1 MGKLLGQSWEQLAD
15 IARQG
20 TWAENNIEIGDYK
33 ALTLNGTVG
42 TVALNNYTTYA
53 TVIGFDHNKDKEIIG
68 YPHAITFGLF
78 ADVNARQLALVDQYY
93 DGSSVEA
100 ALSFAMNPGTSSA
113 ATNAGGWK
121 KAKIRKNIL
130 GSTDVEN
137 GDATPATITSPGAN
151 TFMAALPADLR
162 TVLKPITKYTDNTG
176 HKATGESV
184 VTSTIDYLPLMA
196 EFEAFGIRS
205 NANENEKTYQAQYQ
219 YYKNGNSKI
228 KYKYSDTSTAVLWWL
243 RSPSRRDYT
252 SFCYVGSAGVISS
265 GGFYATLSWALTPI
279 FNICSDG
286 SPDYINIDQTTS
298 TVVLATKDTHVS
310 KDISVQAILSEKTV
324 TPTTTAQTV
333 TPSNNT
339 VGFSKVTVN
348 AVPTEEKTVTTNGE
362 VTPSTGKFLSKVTV
376 NVPAPAPTL
385 QEKTAT
391 PTTTTQNISPDSG
404 YDGLSNVR
412 ISAIQTETKTIA
424 PTTSVQDV
432 TPTSGKYFSKVTVN
446 AVLTEEKTATS
457 NGEVTPSTGKFL
469 SKVTVNVPATAYDQ
483 FVKVGDDIDC
493 SSLPYGDSYT
503 ITSSAPTIVEA
514 ENDGGVWRATAKAAG
529 SATITVTETTAD
541 GDVVKGK
548 LTVGVAA
555 KDSLTGT
562 ATASDVAS
570 GKTFYNTDAKTKITG
585 TLEEWGKLKQLS
597 GTWQFKT
604 SVNLTND
611 VRGDFQ
617 FQTYNG
623 GDIGYGRIVVY
634 GGSPS
639 TRRILAYRR
648 NDGTLIQVYNN
659 YSTGSTAGWNL
670 VSQEYR
676 NITLESPQ
684 SVSEEFYN
692 WFTANATQTGGSST
706 GTDFTITANGTT
718 ELTDLNGKII
728 RKVPKVLVNV
738 PAPTPTLQEKTAT
751 SNGTVTPDAGYDGL
765 SKVTVNVP
773 STTITLQEK
782 TVTPSTSSQTVTAD
796 SSYTGLSKVTVNA
809 IQTET
814 KAVAPSSSVQNITPT
829 SGKYLTKVTV
839 SAVATNNLTVNQN
852 GTFTPNSGTY
862 YGTVTVNVPTDGY
875 NQVVNVGADVD
886 VSNLPYDDAY
896 TIASSSPT
904 VASAENDGGAW
915 LVSALSQGQT
925 TITVKET
932 TPDGDVIKGQLTVL
946 VLSTA
951 GGKPIE
957 ITTAAEMN
965 NLLVAA
971 NVGKVYKFTGTTDS
985 TYTNGEI
992 YEVVST

>member
-1 MGKLLGQSWEQLAD
+1 M
-15 IARQG
+15 
-20 TWAENNIEIGDYK
+20 AE
-33 ALTLNGTVG
+33 
-42 TVALNNYTTYA
+42 
-53 TVIGFDHNKDKEIIG
+53 
-68 YPHAITFGLF
+68 
-78 ADVNARQLALVDQYY
+78 
-93 DGSSVEA
+93 
-100 ALSFAMNPGTSSA
+100 
-113 ATNAGGWK
+113 
-121 KAKIRKNIL
+121 KISI
-130 GSTDVEN
+130 
-137 GDATPATITSPGAN
+137 
-151 TFMAALPADLR
+151 
-162 TVLKPITKYTDNTG
+162 PITTP
-176 HKATGESV
+176 E
-184 VTSTIDYLPLMA
+184 
-196 EFEAFGIRS
+196 
-205 NANENEKTYQAQYQ
+205 
-219 YYKNGNSKI
+219 
-228 KYKYSDTSTAVLWWL
+228 
-243 RSPSRRDYT
+243 
-252 SFCYVGSAGVISS
+252 GV
-265 GGFYATLSWALTPI
+265 FLE
-279 FNICSDG
+279 
-286 SPDYINIDQTTS
+286 
-298 TVVLATKDTHVS
+298 THYMYCD
-310 KDISVQAILSEKTV
+310 KDI
-324 TPTTTAQTV
+324 
-333 TPSNNT
+333 
-339 VGFSKVTVN
+339 
-348 AVPTEEKTVTTNGE
+348 E
-362 VTPSTGKFLSKVTV
+362 VI
-376 NVPAPAPTL
+376 PTL

-391 PTTTTQNISPDSG
+391 ANGDITPDSG
-404 YDGLSNVR
+404 YAGL
-412 ISAIQTETKTIA
+412 K
-424 PTTSVQDV
+424 
-432 TPTSGKYFSKVTVN
+432 KVIV
-446 AVLTEEKTATS
+446 S
-457 NGEVTPSTGKFL
+457 I
-469 SKVTVNVPATAYDQ
+469 PATAYDQ

-493 SSLPYGDSYT
+493 SSLPYDDSYT

-514 ENDGGVWRATAKAAG
+514 DNDGGVWRATAKAAG

-548 LTVGVAA
+548 ITVGVAA
-555 KDSLTGT
+555 KDTLTGT
-562 ATASDVAS
+562 AAASDVAS

-585 TLEEWGKLKQLS
+585 TLEEWGNGKLLS
-597 GTWQFKT
+597 GVWQFKT

-611 VRGDFQ
+611 IRGDFLY
-617 FQTYNG
+617 QTYNG
-623 GDIGYGRIVVY
+623 GDIGYERMVVY

-639 TRRILAYRR
+639 TRRILAYLRS
-648 NDGTLIQVYNN
+648 DGTTIQVYNN
-659 YSTGSTAGWNL
+659 YSSGSTAGWNFA
-670 VSQEYR
+670 SQEYR
-676 NITLESPQ
+676 NITFESPQ
-684 SVSEEFYN
+684 WVSEEFYN
-692 WFTANATQTGGSST
+692 WFTANATQTSGTTSS
-706 GTDFTITANGTT
+706 TDFTITANGTT

-896 TIASSSPT
+896 TIVSSSPT
-904 VASAENDGGAW
+904 VASAENDGGVW

-932 TPDGDVIKGQLTVL
+932 TPDGDVIKGQITVL

-992 YEVVST
+992 YEVVTT

>member
-339 VGFSKVTVN
+339 VG
-348 AVPTEEKTVTTNGE
+348 
-362 VTPSTGKFLSKVTV
+362 
-376 NVPAPAPTL
+376 
-385 QEKTAT
+385 
-391 PTTTTQNISPDSG
+391 
-404 YDGLSNVR
+404 
-412 ISAIQTETKTIA
+412 
-424 PTTSVQDV
+424 
-432 TPTSGKYFSKVTVN
+432 FSKVTVN

>member
-1 MGKLLGQSWEQLAD
+1 MGKLLGQTWEQLAD

-42 TVALNNYTTYA
+42 TVALNNYTIYA

-78 ADVNARQLALVDQYY
+78 ADAQGKQLALT
-93 DGSSVEA
+93 DGHYGAYCVTTA
-100 ALSFAMNPGTSSA
+100 AFIINLE
-113 ATNAGGWK
+113 TNGSRTNVGGWK
-121 KAKIRKNIL
+121 KATIRKDIL
-130 GSTDVEN
+130 GSTDIED
-137 GDATPATITSPGAN
+137 GDATSATITNPGAN
-151 TFMAALPADLR
+151 TLMAALPADLR
-162 TVLKPITKYTDNTG
+162 AVLKPITKYTDNVG
-176 HKATGESV
+176 NQ
-184 VTSTIDYLPLMA
+184 STAASAILPTMDYLPLMA
-196 EFEAFGIRS
+196 EFEVFGTIS
-205 NANENEKTYQAQYQ
+205 HANENEKTYQAQYQ

-228 KYKYSDTSTAVLWWL
+228 KYKYGNASNSAVWWL
-243 RSPSRRDYT
+243 RSPHANNNKSFRSVTESGNFGYSYT
-252 SFCYVGSAGVISS
+252 DKACGLA
-265 GGFYATLSWALTPI
+265 PI
-279 FNICSDG
+279 FNICSDDPYISITQT
-286 SPDYINIDQTTS
+286 SPNI
-298 TVVLATKDTHVS
+298 VLATKDTHVS
-310 KDISVQAILSEKTV
+310 KDISIQAVLSEKTV
-324 TPTTTAQTV
+324 TPSASSQTV

-339 VGFSKVTVN
+339 VG
-348 AVPTEEKTVTTNGE
+348 
-362 VTPSTGKFLSKVTV
+362 LSKVTV
-376 NVPAPAPTL
+376 SAVP
-385 QEKTAT
+385 
-391 PTTTTQNISPDSG
+391 
-404 YDGLSNVR
+404 
-412 ISAIQTETKTIA
+412 
-424 PTTSVQDV
+424 
-432 TPTSGKYFSKVTVN
+432 
-446 AVLTEEKTATS
+446 TEEKTATS

-469 SKVTVNVPATAYDQ
+469 SKVTVNIPATAYDQ

-493 SSLPYGDSYT
+493 SSLPYDDSYT

-514 ENDGGVWRATAKAAG
+514 DNDGGVWRATAKAAG

-548 LTVGVAA
+548 ITVGVAA

-562 ATASDVAS
+562 AAASDVAS

-604 SVNLTND
+604 SVNLTSD

-670 VSQEYR
+670 ASQEYR

-706 GTDFTITANGTT
+706 DADFTITANGTT

-875 NQVVNVGADVD
+875 NRVVNVGADVD

-896 TIASSSPT
+896 TIVSSSPT
-904 VASAENDGGAW
+904 VASAENDGGVW

-985 TYTNGEI
+985 NYTNGEL
-992 YEVVST
+992 YEVVS

>member
-1 MGKLLGQSWEQLAD
+1 MGKLLGQTWEQLAD

-42 TVALNNYTTYA
+42 TVALNNYTIYA

-78 ADVNARQLALVDQYY
+78 ADAQGKQLALT
-93 DGSSVEA
+93 DGHYGAYCVTTA
-100 ALSFAMNPGTSSA
+100 AFIINLE
-113 ATNAGGWK
+113 TNGSRTNVGGWK
-121 KAKIRKNIL
+121 KATIRKDIL
-130 GSTDVEN
+130 GSTDIED
-137 GDATPATITSPGAN
+137 GDATSATITNPGAN
-151 TFMAALPADLR
+151 TLMAALPADLR
-162 TVLKPITKYTDNTG
+162 AVLKPITKYTDNVG
-176 HKATGESV
+176 NQ
-184 VTSTIDYLPLMA
+184 STAASAILPTMDYLPLMA
-196 EFEAFGIRS
+196 EFEVFGTISR
-205 NANENEKTYQAQYQ
+205 ANENEKTYQAQYQ

-228 KYKYSDTSTAVLWWL
+228 KYKYGNASNSAVWWL
-243 RSPSRRDYT
+243 RSPHANNNKSFRSVTESGNFGYSYT
-252 SFCYVGSAGVISS
+252 DKACGLA
-265 GGFYATLSWALTPI
+265 PI
-279 FNICSDG
+279 FNICSDDPYISITQT
-286 SPDYINIDQTTS
+286 SPNI
-298 TVVLATKDTHVS
+298 VLATKDTHVS
-310 KDISVQAILSEKTV
+310 KDISIQAVLSEKTV

-333 TPSNNT
+333 TPSYNT
-339 VGFSKVTVN
+339 VGLSKVTVN
-348 AVPTEEKTVTTNGE
+348 AVPTEEK
-362 VTPSTGKFLSKVTV
+362 
-376 NVPAPAPTL
+376 
-385 QEKTAT
+385 
-391 PTTTTQNISPDSG
+391 I
-404 YDGLSNVR
+404 
-412 ISAIQTETKTIA
+412 
-424 PTTSVQDV
+424 
-432 TPTSGKYFSKVTVN
+432 
-446 AVLTEEKTATS
+446 ATS

-469 SKVTVNVPATAYDQ
+469 SKVTVNIPATAYDQ

-493 SSLPYGDSYT
+493 SSLPYDDSYT
-503 ITSSAPTIVEA
+503 ITSSAPTVVEA
-514 ENDGGVWRATAKAAG
+514 DNDGGVWRATAKAAG

-548 LTVGVAA
+548 ITVGVAA
-555 KDSLTGT
+555 KDTLTGT
-562 ATASDVAS
+562 AAASDVAS

-585 TLEEWGKLKQLS
+585 TLEEWKGSTTPNQLS
-597 GTWQFKT
+597 GTWTFNNQISSKPNTVEGIKQSINFT
-604 SVNLTND
+604 SNAVSYIAMEIESGGMRQGYTNYYSSNTAHVNAF
-611 VRGDFQ
+611 DFSDLVWVNESYKVVN
-617 FQTYNG
+617 FGTTPQT
-623 GDIGYGRIVVY
+623 
-634 GGSPS
+634 
-639 TRRILAYRR
+639 
-648 NDGTLIQVYNN
+648 
-659 YSTGSTAGWNL
+659 
-670 VSQEYR
+670 
-676 NITLESPQ
+676 
-684 SVSEEFYN
+684 VSEEFYN

-738 PAPTPTLQEKTAT
+738 PAPTPALQEKTAT

-814 KAVAPSSSVQNITPT
+814 KTVAPSTSVQNITPT

-896 TIASSSPT
+896 TIASSNPT
-904 VASAENDGGAW
+904 VASAENDGGVW

-965 NLLVAA
+965 NLLIAA

-985 TYTNGEI
+985 NYTNGEL
-992 YEVVST
+992 YEVVS

>member
-1 MGKLLGQSWEQLAD
+1 MNNEITIQLTDQSGVE
-15 IARQG
+15 
-20 TWAENNIEIGDYK
+20 
-33 ALTLNGTVG
+33 
-42 TVALNNYTTYA
+42 
-53 TVIGFDHNKDKEIIG
+53 
-68 YPHAITFGLF
+68 LF
-78 ADVNARQLALVDQYY
+78 
-93 DGSSVEA
+93 
-100 ALSFAMNPGTSSA
+100 T
-113 ATNAGGWK
+113 
-121 KAKIRKNIL
+121 
-130 GSTDVEN
+130 
-137 GDATPATITSPGAN
+137 
-151 TFMAALPADLR
+151 
-162 TVLKPITKYTDNTG
+162 
-176 HKATGESV
+176 
-184 VTSTIDYLPLMA
+184 
-196 EFEAFGIRS
+196 
-205 NANENEKTYQAQYQ
+205 EKTYVD
-219 YYKNGNSKI
+219 KNI
-228 KYKYSDTSTAVLWWL
+228 E
-243 RSPSRRDYT
+243 
-252 SFCYVGSAGVISS
+252 VIP
-265 GGFYATLSWALTPI
+265 AL
-279 FNICSDG
+279 
-286 SPDYINIDQTTS
+286 Q
-298 TVVLATKDTHVS
+298 
-310 KDISVQAILSEKTV
+310 EKTI
-324 TPTTTAQTV
+324 
-333 TPSNNT
+333 TPSAT
-339 VGFSKVTVN
+339 EQKVIADVGYAGLDQVTV
-348 AVPTEEKTVTTNGE
+348 APVPTEEKTATSNGE
-362 VTPSTGKFLSKVTV
+362 VTPSTGKFLSKVLV
-376 NVPAPAPTL
+376 NVPATTPTL

-412 ISAIQTETKTIA
+412 ISAIQTETKTVT

-446 AVLTEEKTATS
+446 AVPTEEKTATS

-469 SKVTVNVPATAYDQ
+469 SKVTVNIPATAYDQ

-493 SSLPYGDSYT
+493 SSLPYDDSYT
-503 ITSSAPTIVEA
+503 ITSSAPTVVEA
-514 ENDGGVWRATAKAAG
+514 DNDGGVWRATAKAAG

-562 ATASDVAS
+562 AAASDVAS

-585 TLEEWGKLKQLS
+585 TLEEWGKTYTLTFDENCS
-597 GTWQFKT
+597 VTVNNT
-604 SVNLTND
+604 SVTSPYTLKNGD
-611 VRGDFQ
+611 VIKA
-617 FQTYNG
+617 TTKSYSPYN
-623 GDIGYGRIVVY
+623 IVVNGTSHY
-634 GGSPS
+634 SGFSPPIS
-639 TRRILAYRR
+639 IS
-648 NDGTLIQVYNN
+648 NENI
-659 YSTGSTAGWNL
+659 
-670 VSQEYR
+670 
-676 NITLESPQ
+676 NITTEGSDEIGR
-684 SVSEEFYN
+684 VTINFK
-692 WFTANATQTGGSST
+692 QTGGSST

>member
-1 MGKLLGQSWEQLAD
+1 MAEKLTIQLTNPD
-15 IARQG
+15 G
-20 TWAENNIEIGDYK
+20 IE
-33 ALTLNGTVG
+33 LTTES
-42 TVALNNYTTYA
+42 TY
-53 TVIGFDHNKDKEIIG
+53 
-68 YPHAITFGLF
+68 
-78 ADVNARQLALVDQYY
+78 VD
-93 DGSSVEA
+93 
-100 ALSFAMNPGTSSA
+100 
-113 ATNAGGWK
+113 
-121 KAKIRKNIL
+121 KNI
-130 GSTDVEN
+130 
-137 GDATPATITSPGAN
+137 
-151 TFMAALPADLR
+151 
-162 TVLKPITKYTDNTG
+162 
-176 HKATGESV
+176 
-184 VTSTIDYLPLMA
+184 
-196 EFEAFGIRS
+196 
-205 NANENEKTYQAQYQ
+205 Q
-219 YYKNGNSKI
+219 
-228 KYKYSDTSTAVLWWL
+228 
-243 RSPSRRDYT
+243 
-252 SFCYVGSAGVISS
+252 VI
-265 GGFYATLSWALTPI
+265 
-279 FNICSDG
+279 
-286 SPDYINIDQTTS
+286 
-298 TVVLATKDTHVS
+298 
-310 KDISVQAILSEKTV
+310 
-324 TPTTTAQTV
+324 
-333 TPSNNT
+333 
-339 VGFSKVTVN
+339 
-348 AVPTEEKTVTTNGE
+348 
-362 VTPSTGKFLSKVTV
+362 
-376 NVPAPAPTL
+376 PTL

-391 PTTTTQNISPDSG
+391 ANGDITPDSG
-404 YDGLSNVR
+404 YAGL
-412 ISAIQTETKTIA
+412 K
-424 PTTSVQDV
+424 
-432 TPTSGKYFSKVTVN
+432 KVTV
-446 AVLTEEKTATS
+446 S
-457 NGEVTPSTGKFL
+457 I
-469 SKVTVNVPATAYDQ
+469 PATAYDQ

-493 SSLPYGDSYT
+493 SSLPYDDSYT
-503 ITSSAPTIVEA
+503 ITSSAPTVVEA
-514 ENDGGVWRATAKAAG
+514 DNDGGVWRAIAKAAG

-562 ATASDVAS
+562 AAASDVAS

-585 TLEEWGKLKQLS
+585 TLEEWGRTYTLTFSGEGTVTVNNATVTSPYTLKS
-597 GTWQFKT
+597 GDVIKA
-604 SVNLTND
+604 SADPYYIYVN
-611 VRGDFQ
+611 
-617 FQTYNG
+617 
-623 GDIGYGRIVVY
+623 
-634 GGSPS
+634 
-639 TRRILAYRR
+639 
-648 NDGTLIQVYNN
+648 GTQY
-659 YSTGSTAGWNL
+659 YSTNN
-670 VSQEYR
+670 VV
-676 NITLESPQ
+676 NISDKDIVITSDQQ
-684 SVSEEFYN
+684 SDAFCEATINF
-692 WFTANATQTGGSST
+692 TQTGGSST

-738 PAPTPTLQEKTAT
+738 PAPAPTLQEKTAT

-904 VASAENDGGAW
+904 VASAENDGGVW

-992 YEVVST
+992 YEVVTT